1 MAITARS
8 KVPVRGR
15 EAERTDPYVPNG
27 GMRLPP
33 WVFDGEVLADRLS
46 RLKFER
52 ASSARGGSFPS
63 GSHRREPR
71 YTRPGRRPRG
81 GADHAQAGAAAWRLV
96 APHFLPKGGFRP
108 RPLISAS

>member
-52 ASSARGGSFPS
+52 
-63 GSHRREPR
+63 
-71 YTRPGRRPRG
+71 
-81 GADHAQAGAAAWRLV
+81 LV
-96 APHFLPKGGFRP
+96 PHEGDLFRP
-108 RPLISAS
+108 VRIAGNRATHARAATTRRR